1 MKVKICG
8 IKTAEELKSVILS
21 GADAVG
27 FISGIT
33 HKSEDAIQPEE
44 VRNLSKLVPPFVT
57 PVLVTHLIS
66 LGELFQIIIT
76 AQVFTVQ
83 LQGDISPE
91 NIRLLK
97 QALPYAKFIKA
108 IHVVDRSAIE
118 KAKEYENIVDAILL
132 DSKTSDR
139 LGGTGL
145 THDWNISA
153 EIVKTVKVPVI
164 LAGGLNPDNVK
175 EAINKVKPF
184 GVDVNTGVK
193 GLNGYKDPEKVK
205 RFVEIAK
212 NANSTN
218 YRIGTH

>member
-44 VRNLSKLVPPFVT
+44 VRNLSKLVPPFIT
-57 PVLVTHLIS
+57 PVLVTHLTS

-76 AQVFTVQ
+76 AQVFTIQ

-118 KAKEYENIVDAILL
+118 KAKEYENTVDAILL

-205 RFVEIAK
+205 RFIEIAK

>member
-44 VRNLSKLVPPFVT
+44 VRNLSKLVPPFIT
-57 PVLVTHLIS
+57 PVLVTHLTS

-76 AQVFTVQ
+76 AQVFTIQ

-145 THDWNISA
+145 THDWN
-153 EIVKTVKVPVI
+153 
-164 LAGGLNPDNVK
+164 
-175 EAINKVKPF
+175 
-184 GVDVNTGVK
+184 
-193 GLNGYKDPEKVK
+193 
-205 RFVEIAK
+205 
-212 NANSTN
+212 
-218 YRIGTH
+218 

>member
-44 VRNLSKLVPPFVT
+44 VRNLSKLVPPFIT
-57 PVLVTHLIS
+57 PVLVTHLTS

-205 RFVEIAK
+205 RFIEIAK

>member
-44 VRNLSKLVPPFVT
+44 VRNLSKLVPPLIT
-57 PVLVTHLIS
+57 PVLVTHLTS
-66 LGELFQIIIT
+66 LGKLFQIIIT

-118 KAKEYENIVDAILL
+118 KAKEYENVVDAILL

-139 LGGTGL
+139 LGGIGL

-153 EIVKTVKVPVI
+153 EIAKTVKVPII

-205 RFVEIAK
+205 LFVEIAK

>member
-44 VRNLSKLVPPFVT
+44 VRNLSKLVPPFIT
-57 PVLVTHLIS
+57 PVLVTHLTS

-76 AQVFTVQ
+76 AQVFTIQ

-205 RFVEIAK
+205 RFIEIAK